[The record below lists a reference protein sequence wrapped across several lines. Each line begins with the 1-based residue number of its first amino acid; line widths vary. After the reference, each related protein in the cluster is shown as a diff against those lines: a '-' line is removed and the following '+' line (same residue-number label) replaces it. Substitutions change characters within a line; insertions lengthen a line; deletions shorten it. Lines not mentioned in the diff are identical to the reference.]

1 MVRNL
6 FLEDLL
12 GSSATKRILA
22 ELEAAPGAAAGV
34 YGRDANA
41 RVEPFVRSAQ
51 LLEVSA
57 SLRDEVHR
65 LFAGLQE
72 KLAAHFAV
80 TLSGFEEP
88 KFLRYGPGDFF
99 VAHQDGNTPVIR
111 DDSRHRRVSAV
122 VFLNS
127 DYEGGALVLH
137 GAYPNLTERHV
148 VPAAPGSLVAFPSET
163 THEVTPV
170 ASGQRYTIVSWY
182 RQ

>member
-1 MVRNL
+1 MT
-6 FLEDLL
+6 DLL
-12 GSSATKRILA
+12 DAQATARILG
-22 ELEAAPGAAAGV
+22 ELESAPGAAAGV
-34 YGRDANA
+34 YGRATDA
-41 RVEPFVRSAQ
+41 RVERSVRSAQ

-57 SLRDEVHR
+57 ALRAEVHG
-65 LFAGLQE
+65 LFAGLRE
-72 KLAAHFAV
+72 TLAGHFAV
-80 TLSGFEEP
+80 TLTSFEEP

-137 GAYPNLTERHV
+137 GAYPNLAERHV